1 MIRLRGA
8 RLVTPEGVRDGQ
20 AVTLADGRIV
30 EIAADHA
37 ASASDVE
44 CAGGWLVPGFVDTH
58 VHGVGG
64 VDVLA
69 GGEAVARVASL
80 LPRYGV
86 TAFLPTSVA
95 CPPDVLATFLAAV
108 GRATAFDGES
118 GARVLGA
125 HLESNFIAPGPCP
138 ASRSRT
144 RARSPAPR
152 FSPPSTRTR
161 RRCASSPW
169 RRNCRTRWISSPA
182 WPPPATACRSG
193 IPARPTKRAGPV
205 SMPAPGTRRT
215 SSTACRRSRT
225 GHRAWPAPCSAPLR

>member
-37 ASASDVE
+37 ASAADVE

-95 CPPDVLATFLAAV
+95 CPPDVLATFVRAAPQRMSRHVGVPSFALATTGAMRS
-108 GRATAFDGES
+108 GKTSKKSSSPSLITA
-118 GARVLGA
+118 
-125 HLESNFIAPGPCP
+125 
-138 ASRSRT
+138 
-144 RARSPAPR
+144 
-152 FSPPSTRTR
+152 SPPTCTQAQPSAVRF
-161 RRCASSPW
+161 
-169 RRNCRTRWISSPA
+169 
-182 WPPPATACRSG
+182 
-193 IPARPTKRAGPV
+193 KRY
-205 SMPAPGTRRT
+205 SLHMP
-215 SSTACRRSRT
+215 
-225 GHRAWPAPCSAPLR
+225 